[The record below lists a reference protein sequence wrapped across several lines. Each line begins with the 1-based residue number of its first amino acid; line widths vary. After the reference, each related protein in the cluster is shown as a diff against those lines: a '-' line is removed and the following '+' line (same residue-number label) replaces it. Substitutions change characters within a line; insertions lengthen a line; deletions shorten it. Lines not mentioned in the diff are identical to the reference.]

1 MRRINLLPSARRGG
15 GRSLSDRLS
24 FFRNLPPRT
33 WMVIISGGAL
43 LIAAILILSVTT
55 KKNAVASRTQQ
66 VEQELIE
73 LRVIVDE
80 VNDLRDLKETLDQKM
95 SVVDRLIIGRL
106 CYARFLNRVA
116 HILSDDQEIAR
127 RAWIVSL
134 AFNQV
139 RTMEERRVEKKNRKG
154 EITTEIQRVPVVK
167 LAVDLVGVVG
177 GDTGATHL
185 VGTLMESFG
194 TDPIMSEYIEN
205 VELVYIRDAQSRIL
219 TLGKEFKLNLFL
231 KKRDSTGA

>member
-15 GRSLSDRLS
+15 GKSIGDRLS
-24 FFRNLPPRT
+24 LFKNLPPRT
-33 WMVIISGGAL
+33 WTVIIAGGAL
-43 LIAAILILSVTT
+43 LIALILILSVTT
-55 KKNAVASRTQQ
+55 QKSSVESRTQQ
-66 VEQELIE
+66 VEQELSD

-80 VNDLRDLKETLDQKM
+80 VNDLRTLKETLDQKM

-116 HILSDDQEIAR
+116 FIFSGDPEIVQ
-127 RAWIVSL
+127 RAWLVSL

-154 EITTEIQRVPVVK
+154 EVVSEVQRVPVVK
-167 LAVDLVGVVG
+167 LAVDMVGVVG
-177 GDTGATHL
+177 GETGATHL
-185 VGTLMESFG
+185 VGTLMETLGS
-194 TDPIMSEYIEN
+194 DPVMSEYIEN
-205 VELVYIRDAQSRIL
+205 VELVYIREAQARYAAQ
-219 TLGKEFKLNLFL
+219 GKEFKLNLFL

>member
-1 MRRINLLPSARRGG
+1 VAGG
-15 GRSLSDRLS
+15 S
-24 FFRNLPPRT
+24 F
-33 WMVIISGGAL
+33 
-43 LIAAILILSVTT
+43 LIAVILVLSVTT
-55 KKNAVASRTQQ
+55 KKNAVESRTRQ

-73 LRVIVDE
+73 LRIIVDE
-80 VNDLRDLKETLDQKM
+80 VNGLRDLKETLDQKM

-116 HILSDDQEIAR
+116 FLLSDDQEIAR
-127 RAWIVSL
+127 RAWLVSL

-167 LAVDLVGVVG
+167 LAVDLVGIIG
-177 GDTGATHL
+177 GETGATHL
-185 VGTLMESFG
+185 VGTLMESLG
-194 TDPIMSEYIEN
+194 SDPIMSEYVEN
-205 VELVYIRDAQSRIL
+205 VELVYIRDAQTRNLAI
-219 TLGKEFKLNLFL
+219 GKEFKLNLFL